1 MDLDV
6 LTYDEVHVNFT
17 QKEWAW
23 VDPAQKSLYQCLM
36 LEICRNLSAVGY
48 IWEDHT
54 TEKYCKSSGRHGRN
68 SLPEQFQKLLQA
80 QTGLSSSA
88 FQTELQSNPETSK
101 HAETGKQMDVQG
113 QRRSGV

>member
-17 QKEWAW
+17 QKVWAW

-36 LEICRNLSAVGY
+36 LETCRNLSAVGY

-54 TEKYCKSSGRHGRN
+54 TEKYCKSSGRHGSHVN
-68 SLPEQFQKLLQA
+68 TAIVKETAYLSLLQ
-80 QTGLSSSA
+80 
-88 FQTELQSNPETSK
+88 NN
-101 HAETGKQMDVQG
+101 
-113 QRRSGV
+113 